1 MPWIGEGEK
10 IFEKEKG
17 EAKTQES
24 PKGEAQFSQETTEER
39 GVPEFLGQSSQRNN

>member
-39 GVPEFLGQSSQRNN
+39 RISGFLGQSSAGNH